1 MGTQCWRI
9 AGWRKK
15 VSVAEV
21 EWWPV
26 SRWVAVDRCRACCWW
41 RAAGVQRAAWAGVV
55 LLISRSI
62 MERLIIGVGGVAVVG
77 GLGGKVGGK
86 VSELVGLSGWVG
98 VVGSCVVVVD
108 GVVSVVIVGGGIGS
122 DNGCHHHFI
131 DDGDA
136 SKVVTETG

>member
-1 MGTQCWRI
+1 MRTQCWRI

-55 LLISRSI
+55 LLISHSI

-86 VSELVGLSGWVG
+86 VSELVGLSVWVGGGSCVAVVDG
-98 VVGSCVVVVD
+98 VVGSCRGGWSGLAAVVL
-108 GVVSVVIVGGGIGS
+108 GVLGTWVGSAVGL
-122 DNGCHHHFI
+122 
-131 DDGDA
+131 
-136 SKVVTETG
+136 

>member
-1 MGTQCWRI
+1 LVGGLGTQCWRI

-98 VVGSCVVVVD
+98 VGMGSCVVVVV
-108 GVVSVVIVGGGIGS
+108 GVVGA
-122 DNGCHHHFI
+122 CR
-131 DDGDA
+131 DG
-136 SKVVTETG
+136 